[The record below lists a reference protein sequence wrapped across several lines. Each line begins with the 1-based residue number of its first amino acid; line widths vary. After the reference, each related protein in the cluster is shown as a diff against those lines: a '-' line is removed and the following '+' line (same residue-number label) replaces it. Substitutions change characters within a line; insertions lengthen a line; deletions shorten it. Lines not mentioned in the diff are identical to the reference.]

1 MRSATT
7 AGAPATNKSVVY
19 LRRFSIQLAR
29 SITPSIFPRNGGRY
43 FGKKIFLKLKNVI
56 IWVKLP
62 PSRISISVYGAKP
75 FTIYFGI
82 STYPLVF
89 LLIPI
94 YPFLSYLIKGIVRT
108 AAMRAFFIPNYVISK
123 SAKWT
128 HYNLHLAH

>member
-19 LRRFSIQLAR
+19 LRRFSVQLAR

-43 FGKKIFLKLKNVI
+43 FGKKFFFEMKNVML
-56 IWVKLP
+56 WAKLP

-89 LLIPI
+89 LFIPI
-94 YPFLSYLIKGIVRT
+94 YPFFPNFIKRIVRT

-128 HYNLHLAH
+128 YYNLHLAH